1 MKKKDKYFNNNKG
14 NGYIE
19 YKENG
24 KVSIYLFVN
33 GIIKEFELGK
43 IKD

>member
-1 MKKKDKYFNNNKG
+1 MKKIKWFSNNKG

-33 GIIKEFELGK
+33 GKLEEFELK
-43 IKD
+43 

>member
-1 MKKKDKYFNNNKG
+1 MKKKDKYFSNNNEY
-14 NGYIE
+14 GYIE

-33 GIIKEFELGK
+33 GIIKEFELDK

>member
-1 MKKKDKYFNNNKG
+1 MKKKDKWFNNNKG
-14 NGYIE
+14 CGYIK

-24 KVSIYLFVN
+24 KVSIYLSVN
-33 GIIKEFELGK
+33 GELKEIELGK

>member
-1 MKKKDKYFNNNKG
+1 MKKNKWFNNNKG

-33 GIIKEFELGK
+33 GTIKEFELNE

>member
-1 MKKKDKYFNNNKG
+1 MKKNKWFNNNKG

-24 KVSIYLFVN
+24 EISIYLSIN
-33 GIIKEFELGK
+33 GTIKEFKLK
-43 IKD
+43 QKD